1 MTAHKNHEHFNTYT
15 CYLHQ
20 PIYIPFGY
28 SSSGMKPTSLQPSRP
43 PAHNNGHGPKL
54 TSVQILEK
62 PDIPRFDPNVH
73 AHNTLFLTTRDM
85 EVSTFFFFLGPQP
98 RELGLM
104 RDSSYTERS
113 LLKYRE
119 DLGSQVRNKVSKQLG
134 YPLFSWK
141 FHLNGCSL
149 PVLAKLTSVRIT
161 STLVASKL

>member
-85 EVSTFFFFLGPQP
+85 EVSTFFFFFGSPAKGVGAHERLQLQGKKPAQIQRRPRQLGEKQGIQP
-98 RELGLM
+98 TWLPLVLMEVSLEWVFFTGL
-104 RDSSYTERS
+104 
-113 LLKYRE
+113 
-119 DLGSQVRNKVSKQLG
+119 SQVDISQN
-134 YPLFSWK
+134 
-141 FHLNGCSL
+141 
-149 PVLAKLTSVRIT
+149 
-161 STLVASKL
+161 TLVASKL